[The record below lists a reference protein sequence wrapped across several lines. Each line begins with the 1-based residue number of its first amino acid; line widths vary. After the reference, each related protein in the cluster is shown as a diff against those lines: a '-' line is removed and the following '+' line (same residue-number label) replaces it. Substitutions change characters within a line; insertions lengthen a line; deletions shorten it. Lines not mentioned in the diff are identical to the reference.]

1 MKSERALWISMCT
14 LAEQRKYPTAT
25 GKGEIDYG
33 SNYGP
38 LKKNV
43 LITGLCSVINLS
55 QSTRGCTLGLLTP
68 DIDARA
74 SDNSQAI

>member
-14 LAEQRKYPTAT
+14 LVQHCKYPTAM

-55 QSTRGCTLGLLTP
+55 QSTHGCRLWLQTWFVNS
-68 DIDARA
+68 RYRCA
-74 SDNSQAI
+74 SL

>member
-25 GKGEIDYG
+25 VRVRLITAATMA
-33 SNYGP
+33 P

-55 QSTRGCTLGLLTP
+55 QSTRGSTLGLLTP